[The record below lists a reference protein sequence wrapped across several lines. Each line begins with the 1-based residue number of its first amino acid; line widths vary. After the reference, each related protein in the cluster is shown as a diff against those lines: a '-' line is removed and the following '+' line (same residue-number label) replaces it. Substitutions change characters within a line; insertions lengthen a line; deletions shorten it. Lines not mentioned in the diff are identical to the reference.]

1 MNLQE
6 RYLTIS
12 IDGIYT
18 FRRRIPKDLKPYF
31 KKSEIWKTLGT
42 RDYKKAIRRCRQFEV
57 GSEELFN
64 YVRDKYGLAMKDQFD
79 EILRLA
85 KDSSRH
91 DFEANISVTPEGG
104 LNVHSIKYDPNK
116 PVEEEEA
123 ALERA
128 VAMVVK
134 HAATIPKQ
142 TQSSS
147 NNDKSGI
154 SEHWRKKMSTFSLLF
169 EKFCRWQVANKKWK
183 SPINKEVHTATCNLF
198 LKFFGDKD
206 AHLYDSETS
215 LEFSEKLKLL
225 PKRWLADEKLS
236 KLSYDDVIDLDLPTI
251 SESTRSDHLT
261 RINAVFE
268 FAKDKAYCDRNIFD
282 GLMIPKNGKPG
293 TPFTKAELHI
303 LYEKSN
309 LINFQKKSYD
319 SHYWAPLLAAWSG
332 IRLAELFQLTTDDI
346 YEIYGILVIDI
357 NDQNGKKVKTKNS
370 IRFVPVHDDI
380 REELLI
386 YRDKRR
392 KDRKTKLLF
401 PEYQGPSDKPDPG
414 HGFSSVYGQYLQ
426 KIGDDLG
433 DARNGMFPARRGLH
447 AFRHLFVK
455 EMRAR
460 KTNGTLA
467 RMLAGHAIKRDTHD
481 NYGNPTDAQLTDE
494 ERKEALT
501 ELNNAI
507 QKMKIDAYFPK
518 LPTHDELKKECRF

>member
-12 IDGIYT
+12 VDGIYT
-18 FRRRIPKDLKPYF
+18 FRRRIPKDLKPYL
-31 KKSEIWKTLGT
+31 KKSEIWKTLRT
-42 RDYKKAIRRCRQFEV
+42 RDYKKAIQRCRQYEV
-57 GSEELFN
+57 GTEKLFN
-64 YVRDKYGLAMKDQFD
+64 YLRNKFGLAMKDDFD
-79 EILRLA
+79 DLWKLA
-85 KDSSRH
+85 NDGSRH
-91 DFEANISVTPEGG
+91 DLEASISVTPEGG
-104 LNVHSIKYDPNK
+104 LNVHNIKYDPNK

-123 ALERA
+123 ALDRA
-128 VAMVVK
+128 VAMIVK
-134 HAATIPKQ
+134 HAANIPRQ
-142 TQSSS
+142 AN
-147 NNDKSGI
+147 NNDKSET
-154 SEHWRKKMSTFSLLF
+154 SEPRREKMSTFSLLF

-198 LKFFGDKD
+198 LKFFGDKN
-206 AHLYDSETS
+206 AHLYDSETA
-215 LEFSEKLKLL
+215 LEFSEKLKQL
-225 PKRWLADEKLS
+225 PKRWLVDEELS
-236 KLSYDDVIDLDLPTI
+236 KLSYDDVIDLDIPKI

-268 FAKDKAYCDRNIFD
+268 FAKNKEYCDRNIFD
-282 GLMIPKNGKPG
+282 GLMIPKNSKPR

-303 LYEKSN
+303 IYEKSN
-309 LINFQKKSYD
+309 LINFQKKSYN
-319 SHYWAPLLAAWSG
+319 SHYWAPLLAAWCG

-346 YEIYGILVIDI
+346 YEKYGILTIDI
-357 NDQNGKKVKTKNS
+357 NDKNGKKVKTKNS
-370 IRFVPVHDDI
+370 IRLIPVHDDI

-386 YRDKRR
+386 YRDKRK

-401 PEYQGPSDKPDPG
+401 PEYQGPADKPDPG
-414 HGFSSVYGQYLQ
+414 HGFSNAYGQYLQ

-433 DARNGMFPARRGLH
+433 DARNGMFPAGRGLH

-455 EMRAR
+455 EMRAC

-481 NYGNPTDAQLTDE
+481 NYGNPTDDQLTQE

-507 QKMKIDAYFPK
+507 QKMRIGAYFPK
-518 LPTHDELKKECRF
+518 LPTYDELMKECKF